1 MKSEYES
8 LKEQITYHSH
18 RYYVLDNPQITDEE
32 YDIMMRRLLEIEVLH
47 DAHYRRI
54 VHMAAHLAADM
65 VLREHV
71 DESLIGDKNT
81 CLALVVRLSE
91 IPSINN
97 LKVEEAHKVISY
109 R

>member
-1 MKSEYES
+1 M
-8 LKEQITYHSH
+8 LQG
-18 RYYVLDNPQITDEE
+18 
-32 YDIMMRRLLEIEVLH
+32 LEIEVLH

-54 VHMAAHLAADM
+54 VYMAAHLAADM

-97 LKVEEAHKVISY
+97 LKVEEARAQSHQLPVAPP
-109 R
+109 